1 MNSHH
6 FRLSLLLIE
15 ILYTSA
21 EQNEHDQEESLPHY
35 EQIEYDEIFAYRDI
49 GIGLLTNAYLLYTS
63 DKYFVK
69 NRFFLRPVTISGRIF
84 IVPRTAR
91 NKKCSCVYFP
101 KNCFFGNPS
110 KITHKDLLQQYPV
123 LHRWLST
130 A

>member
-35 EQIEYDEIFAYRDI
+35 EQIKYNEIFAYRDI

-69 NRFFLRPVTISGRIF
+69 NRFFYVPLQFRVEVLLYQGPLVIKSAVAFISR
-84 IVPRTAR
+84 RTVFSAILQR
-91 NKKCSCVYFP
+91 LP
-101 KNCFFGNPS
+101 T
-110 KITHKDLLQQYPV
+110 KIK
-123 LHRWLST
+123 
-130 A
+130 